1 MLGRP
6 AWVCTCDPTAL
17 PKVLSSGVEP
27 AFQHQ
32 EDSCKEILQMLFE
45 IPLSLLTKGNQHIL
59 LGTIHFKTRA
69 PPRSFG
75 HKDELSK
82 EKFLHTYPA
91 VVWAWFSMP
100 KTVYIWLVLLEF

>member
-45 IPLSLLTKGNQHIL
+45 IPLGLLTKGNQHIL

-82 EKFLHTYPA
+82 EKFLYTYPA